1 MKKFIKN
8 HPYLFLLAY
17 SALFALVSI
26 VYINLGDVRHD
37 YTFHLGRLAGLVQ
50 SFEHGDFLPSL
61 NFAFTKG
68 VGYASPMFYGNWQF
82 YLPALLYLLIRNVAI
97 VYSFYVFLLTSALA
111 CSMYYSV
118 LKIGKRRKR
127 AMCAALLSTLVLTW
141 FGYGMTMVATFVPIL
156 FYAMYKVLYQDQNNP
171 VLLGVIIG
179 LLIQTHLLSTAVL
192 AFSSLIFVLLNV
204 RRWTMPRIISF
215 VQSALIGLV
224 LASGFLIQYVEQSN
238 SQMFFFHWA
247 ARDYPFSYDMLLK
260 TFWLWESIFRS
271 AYIPMLVVL
280 IVLLV
285 VIKRLQPFCQ
295 QLVIVCVITFLLQT
309 HLIPGVSLLKQ
320 TPVLVLQDLRRISFF
335 VPLLV
340 VMALALSLS
349 LAMNRLVL
357 LVQAVVYGIGCLMV
371 NLPTAANLEQMGIHQ
386 EVFDQ
391 SRIDPE
397 ISSFGASGDEYFTL
411 NINPANVEAD
421 DFGTFMALDN
431 VEVTNIQKG
440 YNNLEFDYQ
449 VIDESQPASMIVP
462 RIWYKGY
469 QVEYSNGASG
479 SEPALRTSPLT
490 DEQKAQYKKD
500 RMPDVDEEVL
510 YDGKI
515 SLDVQGS
522 GHVKLYYQKTGLQI
536 FGFVIETIAW
546 LMTGI
551 YSLWKMLMD
560 RSQKDPA
567 LADKM
572 APIEEK
578 LNEFF
583 SRFKNGH
590 SIQESGSSPD

>member
-1 MKKFIKN
+1 MMKNFIHK

-50 SFEHGDFLPSL
+50 SFENGDFLPSL
-61 NFAFTKG
+61 NFVFTKG

-82 YLPALLYLLIRNVAI
+82 YLPALLYLLIGNAAF
-97 VYSFYVFLLTSALA
+97 VYSFFVFLLTYALA

-118 LKIGKRRKR
+118 FKIGHRKKR
-127 AMCAALLSTLVLTW
+127 AMCAAILSTLVLTW
-141 FGYGMTMVATFVPIL
+141 FGYGMTMVAAFVPIL
-156 FYAMYKVLYQDQNNP
+156 FYAMYKVLYLDQNNP

-192 AFSSLIFVLLNV
+192 AFSSLIFVLLNIK
-204 RRWTMPRIISF
+204 RWTVPKILSF
-215 VQSALIGLV
+215 VKSALIGLI
-224 LASGFLIQYVEQSN
+224 LASGFLIQYVEQSS

-247 ARDYPFSYDMLLK
+247 AREYPFTYEMLLK
-260 TFWLWESIFRS
+260 TFSLWESIFRS
-271 AYIPMLVVL
+271 SYIPMIIVL
-280 IVLLV
+280 IVLLMV
-285 VIKRLQPFCQ
+285 YKRLKPFCR
-295 QLVIVCVITFLLQT
+295 QLVIVCVITFLMQT
-309 HLIPGVSLLKQ
+309 YWIPGIGLLKQ

-349 LAMNRLVL
+349 LGMNKVVL
-357 LVQAVVYGIGCLMV
+357 LVQGVLYVVACLMT
-371 NLPTAANLEQMGIHQ
+371 NLPTAANLERMGIHQ
-386 EVFDQ
+386 EVFGQ
-391 SRIDPE
+391 SRVDPDV
-397 ISSFGASGDEYFTL
+397 SSFNASGDEYFTL
-411 NINPANVEAD
+411 NINPANANAD
-421 DFGTFMALDN
+421 EFGQFTALDN
-431 VEVTNIQKG
+431 VEVTNIVKG

-462 RIWYKGY
+462 RVWYKGY

-490 DEQKAQYKKD
+490 EEQKAQYKKD

-522 GHVKLYYQKTGLQI
+522 GHVKLYYQKTSLQI

-546 LMTGI
+546 LLVGL
-551 YSLWKMLMD
+551 YSLWKALLY
-560 RSQKDPA
+560 RSKKDPA
-567 LADKM
+567 LADKI

-578 LNEFF
+578 LSGLS
-583 SRFKNGH
+583 SRFQRGH
-590 SIQESGSSPD
+590 SA